1 MASAAPDARS
11 VFSKLILVA
20 VSLPVTLTGL
30 LTSNDSALRVTNPV
44 LLIWPIVLLST
55 ITWPTDNVPAVNPLF
70 PMLISPNNPPI
81 EPLVKAPTVTI
92 DELPSLSEY
101 FEISE
106 ASNFSPNLV
115 LML

>member
-1 MASAAPDARS
+1 
-11 VFSKLILVA
+11 
-20 VSLPVTLTGL
+20 
-30 LTSNDSALRVTNPV
+30 
-44 LLIWPIVLLST
+44 
-55 ITWPTDNVPAVNPLF
+55 
-70 PMLISPNNPPI
+70 MLIFPNNPPI